1 MIIMLKSI
9 GPERLS
15 NKKNLR
21 DDSWIFLGN
30 RNSIDFVGRLKMS
43 GDGNRK
49 VRWEEV

>member
-30 RNSIDFVGRLKMS
+30 RNRTEEGQVGGGVGRE
-43 GDGNRK
+43 N
-49 VRWEEV
+49 